1 MIVAKAAQQG
11 GLELRTKAIY
21 PKYSKHDAFTLAHAI
36 ECVSFSL
43 SQWSRYVIEAHL
55 NSFKGFFFFNL
66 KIKLL
71 MPFPKN
77 YPVVEPTKAPIQ
89 LSEGRWFEPTH
100 GFYIFFVLFQFL
112 KDYHSISAKKRNR
125 NDHEKWIFMHLSTFF
140 VKRVSGAY
148 CGFMMLALLSK
159 IEGIYT
165 FNATNLHQ
173 NALKNYLKL
182 SHV

>member
-1 MIVAKAAQQG
+1 MVLVCNTSSHKFIFQRNIFHSSNKVLTQQSSNYSIAK
-11 GLELRTKAIY
+11 
-21 PKYSKHDAFTLAHAI
+21 P
-36 ECVSFSL
+36 
-43 SQWSRYVIEAHL
+43 
-55 NSFKGFFFFNL
+55 N
-66 KIKLL
+66 
-71 MPFPKN
+71 
-77 YPVVEPTKAPIQ
+77 KAPIQ

-148 CGFMMLALLSK
+148 CGFMMLAFLGK

-165 FNATNLHQ
+165 FNATNLHHNAVKKLFKAIKEY
-173 NALKNYLKL
+173 NALN
-182 SHV
+182 

>member
-1 MIVAKAAQQG
+1 M
-11 GLELRTKAIY
+11 
-21 PKYSKHDAFTLAHAI
+21 S
-36 ECVSFSL
+36 
-43 SQWSRYVIEAHL
+43 
-55 NSFKGFFFFNL
+55 
-66 KIKLL
+66 
-71 MPFPKN
+71 FPKN

-159 IEGIYT
+159 IEGIYN

-173 NALKNYLKL
+173 NAVKTI
-182 SHV
+182 